1 MEFNFTDFEDFLD
14 FLEKE
19 INADEMNNFIN
30 KYGNSF
36 VIDRFRGDYL
46 EYVANG
52 EETTYL
58 DRYNEYSQYLNDN
71 DTKLAVMGKY
81 ALDFIFLDIARNFD
95 FDEELEYYEVNTSIE
110 NKLNLY
116 GNLGINIIA
125 SDIISSE
132 DIGFQF

>member
-19 INADEMNNFIN
+19 TNADEMNNFIN

>member
-19 INADEMNNFIN
+19 TNADEMNNFIN

-81 ALDFIFLDIARNFD
+81 ALDFIFLDIARNFN
-95 FDEELEYYEVNTSIE
+95 FDEELEYYEVNISIE

>member
-19 INADEMNNFIN
+19 TNANEMNDFIN

-58 DRYNEYSQYLNDN
+58 DRYNEYSQYLNNN

>member
-19 INADEMNNFIN
+19 TNADEMNNFIN

-58 DRYNEYSQYLNDN
+58 DRYNEYSQYLNNN

-81 ALDFIFLDIARNFD
+81 TLDFIFLDIARNFD

>member
-19 INADEMNNFIN
+19 TNADEMNNFIN

-36 VIDRFRGDYL
+36 VINRFRGDYL